1 MYIYNITDRKEMNCS
16 RDSKILH
23 GLVHDTTQISSC
35 FSDFRVVSRTN
46 SCSISESPLEFIS
59 FLTIQMFYMS
69 TVGRLVAEERVR
81 RVAQIQDILNRS
93 QAKEGE
99 EERGII

>member
-1 MYIYNITDRKEMNCS
+1 
-16 RDSKILH
+16 
-23 GLVHDTTQISSC
+23 
-35 FSDFRVVSRTN
+35 
-46 SCSISESPLEFIS
+46 
-59 FLTIQMFYMS
+59 MFYMS